1 MDEVL
6 IKLGSKIREYRNLK
20 GLSQDQ
26 LGELCGFHF
35 SYIGGVERGER
46 NITIENIAK
55 ISKALDIELSKL
67 FEFNQETDEHNLG
80 EKQNLLNELT
90 ILLENKSVSQ
100 ITMIKNIINEIF
112 KTFSK

>member
-67 FEFNQETDEHNLG
+67 FEFHQETDENNLG

>member
-67 FEFNQETDEHNLG
+67 FEFNQETDENNLG

>member
-67 FEFNQETDEHNLG
+67 FEFESSFSSDKN
-80 EKQNLLNELT
+80 KLLASISEILANKNINE
-90 ILLENKSVSQ
+90 IN
-100 ITMIKNIINEIF
+100 MIKNIVNEIF
-112 KTFSK
+112 NNFPK

>member
-67 FEFNQETDEHNLG
+67 FEFHQGTDENNLG